1 MTKEKCW
8 KCKKLVKGA
17 KLRVSD
23 DRLCELCHSEDE
35 AALRKL
41 RGGISPVASVTR
53 SSASGVTSPASR
65 TTSRPSNSHMVQS
78 IGDNGFNPSNT
89 ANTADNTTTVDDL
102 GSACA
107 ATCVVNST
115 VSQPAYIIELKQQIT
130 DMKSIIQQQQCH
142 INQLSTRLK
151 FVLSFLDI
159 DSNENP
165 MEQPYSPRNTVKSD
179 NADAAHMTVKSM
191 YTHGESSQQ
200 HVEQFKQSRQH
211 PRANLRDAVA
221 SAVVEDQQMRER
233 NAKSLIVTGFTST
246 SGSDSG
252 CMSQDDLNSFC
263 ELCESELNLNLSRV
277 KPKYCKRL
285 GSAGSGKILP
295 LLVAFETAEQ
305 VNTILSHA
313 KKLRGSTNDTVR
325 RNVYIN

>member
-1 MTKEKCW
+1 
-8 KCKKLVKGA
+8 
-17 KLRVSD
+17 
-23 DRLCELCHSEDE
+23 
-35 AALRKL
+35 
-41 RGGISPVASVTR
+41 
-53 SSASGVTSPASR
+53 
-65 TTSRPSNSHMVQS
+65 
-78 IGDNGFNPSNT
+78 
-89 ANTADNTTTVDDL
+89 
-102 GSACA
+102 
-107 ATCVVNST
+107 
-115 VSQPAYIIELKQQIT
+115 
-130 DMKSIIQQQQCH
+130 
-142 INQLSTRLK
+142 
-151 FVLSFLDI
+151 
-159 DSNENP
+159 
-165 MEQPYSPRNTVKSD
+165 
-179 NADAAHMTVKSM
+179 
-191 YTHGESSQQ
+191 
-200 HVEQFKQSRQH
+200 
-211 PRANLRDAVA
+211 
-221 SAVVEDQQMRER
+221 MRER